1 MSDEKLSEQ
10 VLLVLG
16 NIQGELRGI
25 RETVQQ
31 GQAATNQRIDD
42 LKTAVTDRI
51 DGLEDRVTRLE
62 GDHGKLMVKTASLGG
77 IAGGAMTALVEVIR
91 YFGERGGS

>member
-1 MSDEKLSEQ
+1 ME
-10 VLLVLG
+10 
-16 NIQGELRGI
+16 
-25 RETVQQ
+25 Q